1 MGSGIVFI
9 YALAVFLLIVVPVLA
24 ITAFVRVRKIEERP
38 ASGSGTSDQ
47 IWKLEQRV
55 QGLEKAVERLV
66 TQAAAPTVASASPEQ
81 PVSMPSPPRAIP
93 TTAPRPEIAPRGHA
107 PQATETA
114 PHNVSLSY
122 TAPRKGLVA
131 GNVSSL
137 DFENAVG
144 GKWFNYVGI
153 LAILFAT
160 TFFIKY
166 AFDNN
171 WVGPRGRVGI
181 GLLVGAALV
190 AWSGWLLRRG
200 YKYFSEGIAGL
211 GAAVLYLSLWGGSRY
226 FHIFNS
232 SQAFVGMIAV
242 TAVMVAVALGRDS
255 QRLALLAL
263 IGGFLTPELVSTGI
277 DHEIVLFTYTALL
290 SAGML
295 ALERAREWKWLPPLS
310 FFATQVYFW
319 GWYNSFYASEKMGRT
334 LIFAAIFFVLFA
346 ILPVMR
352 GMHERRIHDT
362 EYFVAV
368 ANVGCFLL
376 ALRQML
382 WPEHRWA
389 LTASFLALAGAHLL
403 VLRLFPASVKDK
415 SDKHFLRLQSLF
427 AALALLCVS
436 LAIPARLDHQWLTMA
451 WAIEGAMLVWGGAR
465 MASVW
470 LRIAGLFFFG
480 ITAVRLIV
488 LSIPAG
494 TFLWNQRFLAF
505 AVAVACFALGCT
517 FVRGLA
523 PRFDELERN
532 AFAAL
537 AVAVNVY
544 ALIALSLEVWD
555 LLGRTNALGIDGWL
569 AQQLGL
575 SVLWT
580 IYAAALILTGMARHA
595 AMLRWQALALFAVVV
610 TKVFFYDLSIL
621 SRFYRIMSFLVLGV
635 LLLGVSF
642 LYQKR
647 AITREGKPR

>member
-1 MGSGIVFI
+1 MGSGMILI

-24 ITAFVRVRKIEERP
+24 ITAFVRVRKLEERR

-47 IWKLEQRV
+47 MWKLEQRV
-55 QGLEKAVERLV
+55 QGIEKALQRLV
-66 TQAAAPTVASASPEQ
+66 TQAAAPTAPATSPPIPVPLQPRMTPSPASRPETLPGTVAPLPPVASSPN
-81 PVSMPSPPRAIP
+81 A
-93 TTAPRPEIAPRGHA
+93 
-107 PQATETA
+107 
-114 PHNVSLSY
+114 SLSY
-122 TAPRKGLVA
+122 TPPRKTLVP
-131 GNVSSL
+131 GNASSL
-137 DFENAVG
+137 DLENVVA
-144 GKWFNYVGI
+144 GKWLNYIGI
-153 LAILFAT
+153 VAVLFAA

-181 GLLVGAALV
+181 GLLLGAALV

-211 GAAVLYLSLWGGSRY
+211 GAAVLYLSLWGGSHY

-232 SQAFVGMIAV
+232 SQAFAGMIVV
-242 TAVMVAVALGRDS
+242 TAVMVGVALGRDS

-334 LIFAAIFFVLFA
+334 LVFAAIFFLLFA

-362 EYFVAV
+362 EYFVAI

-403 VLRLFPASVKDK
+403 VLRLSPASVKDK

-436 LAIPARLDHQWLTMA
+436 LAIPARLDHQWLTIA
-451 WAIEGAMLVWGGAR
+451 WAIEGVILVWGGAR

-480 ITAVRLIV
+480 ITGVRLVV

-494 TFLWNQRFLAF
+494 TFLWNQRFLTF
-505 AVAVACFALGCT
+505 AVAVACFALGCA
-517 FVRGLA
+517 FVRELA
-523 PRFDELERN
+523 PQFDESERN
-532 AFAAL
+532 VFAAV
-537 AVAVNVY
+537 AIAVNVY

-555 LLGRTNALGIDGWL
+555 LLGHANALGVEGWL

-580 IYAAALILTGMARHA
+580 IYAAALILAGMARHS

-610 TKVFFYDLSIL
+610 AKVFLYDLSIL
-621 SRFYRIMSFLVLGV
+621 SRFYRIISFLVLGV

-647 AITREGKPR
+647 AIAREGKLR

>member
-1 MGSGIVFI
+1 MGSGIIFI

-24 ITAFVRVRKIEERP
+24 ITAFVRVRKLEERP
-38 ASGSGTSDQ
+38 AGGSGTSDQ

-55 QGLEKAVERLV
+55 QGLEKAVQRLV
-66 TQAAAPTVASASPEQ
+66 TQAAAPTAPATSPPIPVPLQ
-81 PVSMPSPPRAIP
+81 PRVTPSP
-93 TTAPRPEIAPRGHA
+93 APRPETLPGAVAPLPPVA
-107 PQATETA
+107 SSPNA
-114 PHNVSLSY
+114 SLSY
-122 TAPRKGLVA
+122 TPPRKTLVA
-131 GNVSSL
+131 GNASSL
-137 DFENAVG
+137 DLENVVA
-144 GKWFNYVGI
+144 GKWLNYIGI
-153 LAILFAT
+153 VAVLFAA

-181 GLLVGAALV
+181 GLLLGAALV

-211 GAAVLYLSLWGGSRY
+211 GAAVLYLSLWGGSHY

-232 SQAFVGMIAV
+232 SQAFAGMIVV
-242 TAVMVAVALGRDS
+242 TAAMVAVALGRDS

-319 GWYNSFYASEKMGRT
+319 GWYNSFYASEKIGRT
-334 LIFAAIFFVLFA
+334 LTFAAIFFVLFA

-352 GMHERRIHDT
+352 GMHERCIHNT

-415 SDKHFLRLQSLF
+415 PDKHFFRLQSLF

-436 LAIPARLDHQWLTMA
+436 LAIPARLDHQWLTIA
-451 WAIEGAMLVWGGAR
+451 WAIEGVILVWGGAR

-480 ITAVRLIV
+480 ITGVRLVV

-494 TFLWNQRFLAF
+494 TFLWNQRFLTF

-517 FVRGLA
+517 FVRELA
-523 PRFDELERN
+523 PQFDESERN
-532 AFAAL
+532 VFAAL
-537 AVAVNVY
+537 VVAVNLY

-555 LLGRTNALGIDGWL
+555 LLGNANALGIEGWL

-580 IYAAALILTGMARHA
+580 IYAAALILAGMARHA

-610 TKVFFYDLSIL
+610 AKVFLYDLSIL
-621 SRFYRIMSFLVLGV
+621 SRFYRIISFLVLGV

-647 AITREGKPR
+647 AIAREGKLR

>member
-1 MGSGIVFI
+1 MGSGMILI

-24 ITAFVRVRKIEERP
+24 ITAFVRVRKLEERR

-47 IWKLEQRV
+47 MWKLEQRV
-55 QGLEKAVERLV
+55 QGLEKAVQRLV
-66 TQAAAPTVASASPEQ
+66 TQAAAPTAPATSPPIPVPLQPRMTPSPASRPETLPGTVAPLPPVASSPN
-81 PVSMPSPPRAIP
+81 A
-93 TTAPRPEIAPRGHA
+93 
-107 PQATETA
+107 
-114 PHNVSLSY
+114 SLSY
-122 TAPRKGLVA
+122 TPPRKTLVA
-131 GNVSSL
+131 GNASSL
-137 DFENAVG
+137 DLENVVA
-144 GKWFNYVGI
+144 GKWLNYIGI
-153 LAILFAT
+153 VAVLFAA

-181 GLLVGAALV
+181 GLLLGAALV

-211 GAAVLYLSLWGGSRY
+211 GAAVLYLSLWGGSHY

-232 SQAFVGMIAV
+232 SQAFAGMIVV
-242 TAVMVAVALGRDS
+242 TAVMVGVALGRDS

-334 LIFAAIFFVLFA
+334 LIFAAIFFLLFA

-362 EYFVAV
+362 EYFVAI

-415 SDKHFLRLQSLF
+415 PDKHFLRLQSLF

-436 LAIPARLDHQWLTMA
+436 LAIPARLDHQWLTIA
-451 WAIEGAMLVWGGAR
+451 WAIEGVILVWGGAR

-480 ITAVRLIV
+480 ITGVRLVV

-494 TFLWNQRFLAF
+494 TFLWNQRFLTF
-505 AVAVACFALGCT
+505 AVAVACFALGCA
-517 FVRGLA
+517 FVRELA
-523 PRFDELERN
+523 PQFDEFERN
-532 AFAAL
+532 VFAAV
-537 AVAVNVY
+537 AIAVNVY

-555 LLGRTNALGIDGWL
+555 LLDHANALGVEGWL

-580 IYAAALILTGMARHA
+580 IYAAALILAGMARHS

-610 TKVFFYDLSIL
+610 AKVFLYDLSIL
-621 SRFYRIMSFLVLGV
+621 SRFYRIISFLVLGV

-647 AITREGKPR
+647 AIAREGKLR

>member
-1 MGSGIVFI
+1 MGSGIIFI

-24 ITAFVRVRKIEERP
+24 ITAFVRVRKLEERP
-38 ASGSGTSDQ
+38 AGGSGTSDQ
-47 IWKLEQRV
+47 ISKLEQRV
-55 QGLEKAVERLV
+55 QGLEKAVQRLV
-66 TQAAAPTVASASPEQ
+66 TQAAAPTAPATSPPIPVPLQPRATPSPASRPETLPLAVAPLPPVASSQNA
-81 PVSMPSPPRAIP
+81 
-93 TTAPRPEIAPRGHA
+93 
-107 PQATETA
+107 
-114 PHNVSLSY
+114 SLSY
-122 TAPRKGLVA
+122 TPPRKTLVA
-131 GNVSSL
+131 GNASSL
-137 DFENAVG
+137 DLENVVA
-144 GKWFNYVGI
+144 GKWLNYIGI
-153 LAILFAT
+153 VAVLFAA

-181 GLLVGAALV
+181 GLLLGAALV

-211 GAAVLYLSLWGGSRY
+211 GAAVLYLSLWGGSHY

-232 SQAFVGMIAV
+232 SQAFAGMIVV

-277 DHEIVLFTYTALL
+277 DHEIVLFAYTALL

-415 SDKHFLRLQSLF
+415 PDKHFLRLQSLF

-436 LAIPARLDHQWLTMA
+436 LAIPARLDHQWLTIA
-451 WAIEGAMLVWGGAR
+451 WAIEGAILIWGGAR

-480 ITAVRLIV
+480 ITGVRLVV

-494 TFLWNQRFLAF
+494 TFLWNQRFLTF
-505 AVAVACFALGCT
+505 AVAIACFALGCT
-517 FVRGLA
+517 FVRELA
-523 PRFDELERN
+523 PQFDESERN
-532 AFAAL
+532 VFAVL
-537 AVAVNVY
+537 AIAVNVY

-555 LLGRTNALGIDGWL
+555 LLGNANALGIEGWL

-575 SVLWT
+575 SILWT
-580 IYAAALILTGMARHA
+580 IYAAALILAGMARHA

-610 TKVFFYDLSIL
+610 AKVFLYDLSIL
-621 SRFYRIMSFLVLGV
+621 SRFYRIISFLVLGV

-647 AITREGKPR
+647 AIAREGKLR

>member
-1 MGSGIVFI
+1 MGSGIIFI
-9 YALAVFLLIVVPVLA
+9 YALAVFLLLVVPVLA
-24 ITAFVRVRKIEERP
+24 ITAFVRVRKLEERP
-38 ASGSGTSDQ
+38 ASSSGTSDQ

-55 QGLEKAVERLV
+55 QGLEKAVQRLV
-66 TQAAAPTVASASPEQ
+66 TQAAAPTAPATSPPIPVPLQ
-81 PVSMPSPPRAIP
+81 PRVTPSPP
-93 TTAPRPEIAPRGHA
+93 PRPETLPGTVAPLPRVA
-107 PQATETA
+107 SSPNA
-114 PHNVSLSY
+114 SLSY
-122 TAPRKGLVA
+122 TPPRKTLVA
-131 GNVSSL
+131 ANASSL
-137 DFENAVG
+137 DLENVVA
-144 GKWFNYVGI
+144 GKWLNYIGI
-153 LAILFAT
+153 VAVLFAA

-181 GLLVGAALV
+181 GLLLGAALV

-211 GAAVLYLSLWGGSRY
+211 GAAVLYLSLWGGSHY

-232 SQAFVGMIAV
+232 SQAFAGMIVV

-389 LTASFLALAGAHLL
+389 LTASFLALAGAQLL

-415 SDKHFLRLQSLF
+415 PDKHFLRLQSLF

-436 LAIPARLDHQWLTMA
+436 LAIPARLDHQWLTIA
-451 WAIEGAMLVWGGAR
+451 WAIEGAILVWGGAR

-480 ITAVRLIV
+480 ITGVRLVV

-494 TFLWNQRFLAF
+494 TFLWNQRFLTF

-517 FVRGLA
+517 FVRELA
-523 PRFDELERN
+523 PQFDESERN
-532 AFAAL
+532 VFVVL
-537 AVAVNVY
+537 AIAVNVY

-555 LLGRTNALGIDGWL
+555 LLGHANALGIEGWL

-580 IYAAALILTGMARHA
+580 IYAAALILAGMARHA

-610 TKVFFYDLSIL
+610 AKVFLYDLSIL
-621 SRFYRIMSFLVLGV
+621 SRFYRIISFLVLGV

-647 AITREGKPR
+647 AIAREGKLR